1 MPEFPVP
8 CYIADPPVNEFFRV
22 DDAARR
28 WLVDLGEDAGGTRAE
43 MIDRLRT
50 RLGASQDQLD
60 AILEEATFQNYLG
73 RALID
78 MFEAVPHEIEARQK
92 FMRLARKTWDQPPS
106 PGRTRLWITPRPHRA
121 PSVHVP
127 HSDLPGP
134 LAAEWRDW
142 NATWTA
148 VVARNPPLE
157 LLQRMQEVYDNDFGG
172 TAFGWRLGTERL
184 MYEWLARG
192 RRDPMPFGDSDDII
206 TEAFYRRLCELQ
218 HLAGGWWGYD
228 EKVHRLRFVS
238 TAEWQTMSANLDG
251 LPDQYR

>member
-8 CYIADPPVNEFFRV
+8 RYITDPPVNEFFRV

-28 WLVDLGEDAGGTRAE
+28 WLVDLGEDAGGTHAE
-43 MIDRLRT
+43 TIDRLRT

-60 AILEEATFQNYLG
+60 AILEEATFQNCLG

-92 FMRLARKTWDQPPS
+92 FMRLARKTWGLPPS
-106 PGRTRLWITPRPHRA
+106 PGRTRLWITPRRHRA

-157 LLQRMQEVYDNDFGG
+157 LLQRMQEVFDNDSAGD
-172 TAFGWRLGTERL
+172 AFGWVFGKERWF
-184 MYEWLARG
+184 YEWLARG
-192 RRDPMPFGDSDDII
+192 RRDPMPFADTHAII
-206 TEAFYRRLCELQ
+206 TEAYYSRLCELQ
-218 HLAGGWWGYD
+218 ALAAGWWCYD
-228 EKVHRLRFVS
+228 EKVERLRFVS
-238 TAEWQTMSANLDG
+238 LAEWESMSAKLYGLLD
-251 LPDQYR
+251 RHR